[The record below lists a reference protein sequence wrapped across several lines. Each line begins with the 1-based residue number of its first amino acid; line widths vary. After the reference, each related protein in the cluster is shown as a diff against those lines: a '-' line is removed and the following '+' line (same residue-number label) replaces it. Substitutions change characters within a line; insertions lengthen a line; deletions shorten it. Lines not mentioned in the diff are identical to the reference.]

1 MSIATYLTALD
12 RDRDA
17 LAANL
22 VTKGVQASSSETFTT
37 LVPKVL
43 NIPSGGGGIVDG
55 LTFKAPNLRPQ
66 TVSIMD
72 KPFGWNA
79 KTWSGLTNFNGCN
92 VWSDGTDIYYSSGS
106 NQYVLDKTTSTWS
119 SKTWTGLTN
128 FNGYGIWTD
137 GTNIYYSSGA
147 GTSYVL
153 DKSTSTWTS
162 VTGTGITGFVG
173 YNVWTDGTDIY
184 YSAGSYQYVYD
195 KATSTWSTKTWN
207 NSPSNFYGQYI
218 WTDGTDIYLSYS
230 TNVQYVLDKATSTWS
245 SVTFNFG
252 LGVSTNVSPLTNL
265 YGYNIWTDGINIY
278 YSYLTSAGSGNG
290 NAYITLAFEKTT
302 KTWYPSGPCLPA
314 AAGENLGGSNVWTDG
329 TNIYYSRI
337 ANQFVLQKP
346 TGSTQISRSPIC
358 KPVL

>member
-55 LTFKAPNLRPQ
+55 FTYKSPNLKPQ
-66 TVSIMD
+66 TTSIMD
-72 KPFGWNA
+72 KLYVWNT
-79 KTWSGLTNFNGCN
+79 KTWTGLIRPYGYC
-92 VWSDGTDIYYSSGS
+92 VWSDGTNIYHSSGS
-106 NQYVLDKTTSTWS
+106 SHYVLDKTTSTWS
-119 SKTWTGLTN
+119 TKTWNGLTN
-128 FNGYGIWTD
+128 FNGYDIWTD
-137 GTNIYYSSGA
+137 GTDIYYGSGA
-147 GTSYVL
+147 GILYVL
-153 DKSTSTWTS
+153 DKATSTWTS
-162 VTGTGITGFVG
+162 ITGTGIIGFAG

-184 YSAGSYQYVYD
+184 YSGGSYQYVLD
-195 KATSTWSTKTWN
+195 KTTKTWSTKTWN
-207 NSPSNFYGQYI
+207 GSPSNFYGYNI

-230 TNVQYVLDKATSTWS
+230 TSTQYVLNKATSTWN

-252 LGVSTNVSPLTNL
+252 LGISTNINPLGQL
-265 YGYNIWTDGINIY
+265 YGFNIWTDGINIY

-290 NAYITLAFEKTT
+290 NAYITLAFDKTT
-302 KTWYPSGPCLPA
+302 RTWYPFGPCLPA
-314 AAGENLGGSNVWTDG
+314 NSGDNQYGPNVWTDG
-329 TNIYYSRI
+329 TDIYYSRV
-337 ANQFVLQKP
+337 ANQLVLQKP
-346 TGSTQISRSPIC
+346 SGFTQISISPSC